1 MRGQEDMGKR
11 RGLSR
16 ENGRKEGESKLGVRR
31 RGGEDERH
39 EGHKKEEREKGLGR
53 KVVIAVAI

>member
-31 RGGEDERH
+31 MKGK
-39 EGHKKEEREKGLGR
+39 GHKKEEREKGLGR

>member
-16 ENGRKEGESKLGVRR
+16 ENGRKEGKSKLGVRR
-31 RGGEDERH
+31 RGGEDERQ
-39 EGHKKEEREKGLGR
+39 GT
-53 KVVIAVAI
+53 

>member
-1 MRGQEDMGKR
+1 ME
-11 RGLSR
+11 
-16 ENGRKEGESKLGVRR
+16 GRKEGESKRGVRR